1 MSYRRILVRRWSRR
15 DRLAVVM
22 VALTVAFLTGSTL
35 LILAASA
42 QPVGLAEQFS
52 SSGTAT
58 VIDADDAPDDALTLP
73 IATATTADGT
83 SVTVVGVPATTAES
97 WNVPPPPDDGFVRGA
112 GSTET
117 VRLEGESGTVE
128 GAVDGL
134 EGRTLFPPDWYV
146 TSPETAAELGTTEA
160 LLLTGNEAPAPST
173 GVPLR
178 SVLGFFLAGQ
188 SQLLA
193 VMGAV
198 VSGGAVLV
206 AVTVYSVTRMS
217 VRDRLATIRTARAT
231 GATPRDVL
239 GTFALRAAVLTVIGI
254 TLGYAL
260 GVILPNAAL
269 SAAVFFGF
277 STALDLGVTTQALSV
292 LGPTYLGLALIGALA
307 GVVAARSAVR
317 DPPAQLSTTIEGPRR
332 AGLTLL
338 DWQTLVPTTATLSVF
353 MSVLFVVSTLTLTAA
368 PVATAG
374 GSTISEPGTPHPIA
388 SRLPAEYADALEA
401 DGIDASAEIVG
412 FAVVDGQPFLT
423 RGADYEA
430 FSSVTDAELE
440 RGRVHQAPDEAV
452 IGASLARTL
461 DVEVGETITLGGSI
475 EDGVTRVT
483 VVGVYTAPGAYED
496 QLLLSLP
503 AAQHLAGLN
512 ADEVNVI
519 RTAES
524 LEGAATGPAVTVL
537 DVSAPDQAVA
547 NDSMTV
553 DVTLRN
559 HAATER
565 AHTVTAT
572 LGDERTEKRVTLGS
586 SEQRTVQLSL
596 PTGDPGEK
604 TLQVNGASDH
614 PVTIVHPETPRLRG
628 VPAEAPPGSEPL
640 VEVRTAAGEPL
651 ANATVTV
658 GEETVQT
665 DRDGRVRL
673 PVGSTGTREVR
684 VETEQGTAT
693 DTVAVTADAERN
705 LVATMTVSPA
715 SPTALTTPTVRTAV
729 YNPWDEP
736 LERTARIQGPG
747 TTAEQ
752 QLSLNP
758 GERTVLETDLTRQP
772 PGTYDIRVE
781 MDGTTTAETS
791 YEVSG
796 DERAAAALAS
806 GGYTNSGSSLGQA
819 IEAAVGNIT
828 LLLGALSGL
837 AAVMTVGGLSASMAR
852 AVHAR
857 RRTIGI
863 HRAVGAS
870 PRGILQLVARDA
882 FVIGVLGTVGA
893 FILSLLVLHLLDL
906 LGLMTVYGIRI
917 RTLPTPEV
925 ALVALVTGVGLTLCS
940 AAVAVSSLLRGP
952 PAGLLTGQNR
962 APAGGETHEN

>member
-1 MSYRRILVRRWSRR
+1 MSYRHILVRRWSRR
-15 DRLAVVM
+15 DRLAMVM

-35 LILAASA
+35 LILTASA

-58 VIDADDAPDDALTLP
+58 VVDADDAPDDALTLP

-83 SVTVVGVPATTAES
+83 SVTVVGVPATATES
-97 WNVPPPPDDGFVRGA
+97 WTVPPPPDDGFVRGA
-112 GSTET
+112 DGPET
-117 VRLEGESGTVE
+117 IQLEGESGTVE
-128 GAVDGL
+128 GPVDAR
-134 EGRTLFPPDWYV
+134 EERSLFPSDWYV
-146 TSPETAAELGTTEA
+146 TSPETVTELGTTEA
-160 LLLTGNEAPAPST
+160 LVLTDSEANVPTT

-178 SVLGFFLAGQ
+178 SALGFFLAGQ

-193 VMGAV
+193 LMGAV

-206 AVTVYSVTRMS
+206 AITIYSVTRMS

-231 GATPRDVL
+231 GATPRDIL
-239 GTFALRAAVLTVIGI
+239 GTFALRAAVLTVVGI

-269 SAAVFFGF
+269 SAAVFLGF

-292 LGPTYLGLALIGALA
+292 LGPTYLVLALIGALA
-307 GVVAARSAVR
+307 GAIAAWSAVR
-317 DPPAQLSTTIEGPRR
+317 DPPTQLSTTTEGPHRSR
-332 AGLTLL
+332 LTLL

-353 MSVLFVVSTLTLTAA
+353 MSVLFVVSALTLTAA
-368 PVATAG
+368 PVATVG

-401 DGIDASAEIVG
+401 DGIDASAEIMG

-423 RGADYEA
+423 RGANYEA
-430 FSSVTDAELE
+430 FSSVTDATLE
-440 RGRVHQAPDEAV
+440 RGQAPQAPNEAV

-461 DVEVGETITLGGSI
+461 DVEVGETLLLGGSI

-519 RTAES
+519 RTAKS
-524 LEGAATGPAVTVL
+524 LEGTATGSAVMIL

-547 NDSMTV
+547 NDNMTV

-559 HAATER
+559 HASTER
-565 AHTVTAT
+565 SHTVAAT
-572 LGDERTEKRVTLGS
+572 LGDERTEKRVTLES
-586 SEQRTVQLSL
+586 NEQRTVQLSF
-596 PTGDPGEK
+596 PTGESGDK
-604 TLQVNGASDH
+604 TLQVNGGSDH
-614 PVTIVHPETPRLRG
+614 PVTIVHPETPQLRG

-640 VEVRTAAGEPL
+640 VEVRTATGEPL
-651 ANATVTV
+651 ANATVIV

-665 DRDGRVRL
+665 EADGRVRL
-673 PVGSTGTREVR
+673 PVGSAGTREVR

-693 DTVAVTADAERN
+693 ATIEVTADAERN

-715 SPTALTTPTVRTAV
+715 SPTALTTPAVRTTV
-729 YNPWDEP
+729 YNPWDDS
-736 LERTARIQGPG
+736 LERTVRIHGPG

-772 PGTYDIRVE
+772 PGTYDVRVE
-781 MDGTTTAETS
+781 MDGTATAETS
-791 YEVSG
+791 YDVSG

-806 GGYTNSGSSLGQA
+806 GGYTNGGSSLGQA
-819 IEAAVGNIT
+819 IEAAIGNIS
-828 LLLGALSGL
+828 LLLGALGSL

-870 PRGILQLVARDA
+870 PRGILQLVMRDA
-882 FVIGVLGTVGA
+882 LVIGALGTIGA
-893 FILSLLVLHLLDL
+893 FIISLLVLQLLDV

-917 RTLPTPEV
+917 PTLPTPEM
-925 ALVALVTGVGLTLCS
+925 ALIALVTGLGLTLCS
-940 AAVAVSSLLRGP
+940 AAVAVGSLLRGP
-952 PAGLLTGQNR
+952 PAALLTGEAR
-962 APAGGETHEN
+962 TPAGGESHEN